1 MNYEMQMKL
10 LEVVLEDKIRIC
22 QHNMMTRRTKALR
35 NELKIYREI
44 LTIIGDIQKRY
55 II

>member
-1 MNYEMQMKL
+1 MNYEIQMKL
-10 LEVVLEDKIRIC
+10 LKVVLEDKIRIC
-22 QHNMMTRRTKALR
+22 KQNMVTRRTKALR

-44 LTIIGDIQKRY
+44 LTIIGDIQKRD